1 MNKKIKILSAIFLVI
16 LTTFFAGKIKDS
28 VPVDVEEK
36 RLSSEIYYVLATS
49 FDSELENI
57 NKKDLAGKTVFVTE
71 EDQENLKKILG
82 SDVDIKIYREEN
94 LDLKINDLV
103 ALRWNKVEPNLKSLS
118 YEGNHLWEKGDLG
131 DYGLRVSIEIEEK
144 EKEKYP
150 NFSSE
155 NLVKVNFLGDIML
168 SRHVN
173 TQMQKYGFDYPWQK
187 VKSQIAS
194 SDITF
199 ANLEVP
205 ISDKVKSPATG
216 MSFVAPTK
224 NLKYIK
230 DSGID
235 VVSVANNH
243 SANFGY
249 NIFLDNLANL
259 GSANLGICGGGKNES
274 EARAPYIIKIG
285 DKKFAFLCQSAI
297 VGTLYAKMNSAGS
310 PYLGIEPW
318 YRDDELSIKAL
329 EKDIKKAKELADVV
343 VVSPHWGVEYVHK
356 PNASQRKVAQ
366 RAIKAGA
373 DLVIGTHPHVVQG
386 IEFFEGRYINYSLG
400 NFIFD
405 QEWSTATKQGVM
417 VSSYFYDGKNV
428 GNKMIPLQIENYSQP
443 QFVNSKKAANEI
455 LRIIFK
461 NSFGI

>member
-1 MNKKIKILSAIFLVI
+1 MNKKIKIFGAIFLII
-16 LTTFFAGKIKDS
+16 LATLFASKIKDGDS
-28 VPVDVEEK
+28 VDVDKE
-36 RLSSEIYYVLATS
+36 RSSVEIYYVLATS
-49 FDSELENI
+49 FNSELENI
-57 NKKDLAGKTVFVTE
+57 NEKDLIGQTVFVAE
-71 EDQENLKKILG
+71 EDMENLKRILG
-82 SDVDIKIYREEN
+82 SDVKIKTFQKKDF
-94 LDLKINDLV
+94 DLKINEMV
-103 ALRWNKVEPNLKSLS
+103 ALRWDDVGPNLKSLS
-118 YEGNHLWEKGDLG
+118 YNNKYLWEKDDLS
-131 DYGLRVSIEIEEK
+131 DYGLRVNIETSKK
-144 EKEKYP
+144 EKERYP
-150 NFSSE
+150 SFNPQ
-155 NLVKVNFLGDIML
+155 NVVKINFLGDIML

-173 TQMQKYGFDYPWQK
+173 TQIQKYGFDYPWQK
-187 VKSQIAS
+187 VKKKIAS

-205 ISDKVKSPATG
+205 ISDKVKSPAAG

-230 DSGID
+230 ESGID

-259 GSANLGICGGGKNES
+259 KSANLGVCGGGEKEI
-274 EARAPYIIKIG
+274 EARAPYIIKVA
-285 DKKFAFLCQSAI
+285 DKRFAFLCQSAV
-297 VGTLYAKMNSAGS
+297 VGTLYAKTNSSGS

-318 YRDDELSIKAL
+318 YRDDENSIKAL
-329 EKDIKKAKELADVV
+329 ENDIKKAKELADVV
-343 VVSPHWGVEYVHK
+343 IVSPHWGIEYVHK

-366 RAIKAGA
+366 RAIMAGA

-405 QEWSTATKQGVM
+405 QEWSTETKQGVM
-417 VSSYFYDGKNV
+417 VSSYFYGEKNV
-428 GNKMIPLQIENYSQP
+428 SNKMMPLQIENYSQP
-443 QFVNSKKAANEI
+443 YFVDSPKANQI
-455 LRIIFK
+455 LKTIFK